1 MHEVPSEFGSAKTPL
16 KTSRNKKTPPPLAV
30 RPMLGSR

>member
-1 MHEVPSEFGSAKTPL
+1 MYEDSSEFGSAKSPL